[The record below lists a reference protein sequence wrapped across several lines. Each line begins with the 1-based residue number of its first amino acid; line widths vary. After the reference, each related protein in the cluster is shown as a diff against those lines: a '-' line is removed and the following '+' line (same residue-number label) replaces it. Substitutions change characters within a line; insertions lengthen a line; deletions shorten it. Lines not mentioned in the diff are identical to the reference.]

1 MKERI
6 ITFNDVA
13 GVLNNYFYVE
23 SVSTEK
29 YKRSI
34 KWHVNEDTYLLEEKR
49 QWLLSKNDK
58 IIEGITKIKD
68 VYDYIIELKEMLF
81 QIRDVSCDTDKEV
94 KYEKQ
99 EFKIFG
105 EKLRKGFNQ
114 SFIFRVY
121 NRLYDNKNESEEAI
135 AFVKDVALHLPSI
148 HESAIRCL
156 CSKKRKDFITNLEK

>member
-1 MKERI
+1 MNKI

-34 KWHVNEDTYLLEEKR
+34 KWHVNEDMYLLEEKR

-94 KYEKQ
+94 KYEIKRYNQ
-99 EFKIFG
+99 TTFWKILN
-105 EKLRKGFNQ
+105 K
-114 SFIFRVY
+114 VY
-121 NRLYDNKNESEEAI
+121 NEKDNSDETIQLLKDLYEQYPEE
-135 AFVKDVALHLPSI
+135 FSNGY
-148 HESAIRCL
+148 RCL
-156 CSKKRKDFITNLEK
+156 SSKKRRDYIDSLNII